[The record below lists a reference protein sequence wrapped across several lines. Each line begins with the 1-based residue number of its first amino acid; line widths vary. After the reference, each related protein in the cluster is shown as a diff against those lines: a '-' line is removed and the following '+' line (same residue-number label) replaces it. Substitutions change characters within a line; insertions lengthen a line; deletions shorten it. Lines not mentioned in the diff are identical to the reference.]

1 MTVLILGA
9 GIIALSQNRV
19 ATSTTAVGK
28 NGVVVSTQHEA
39 SEVGLNILKQGGN
52 AIDAAIAVGY
62 ALAVTDPCCGN
73 LGGGGFMLIHLANG
87 QETFLNFREKAPQ
100 AATQD
105 MYLDSEGK
113 VIPRLSTRGY
123 RSVAV
128 PGTVLGLEQARTL
141 YGTLSRSALMAPAIE
156 LAERGFILQPGDIN
170 ILNDETEEF
179 LQEPNVAAIFLKN
192 GQTPY
197 QVGDRLVQ
205 TDLAQT
211 LKLIA
216 KSGADAFYR
225 GPIAAKVVQASAAS
239 EGILT
244 LEDFANYTVSQ
255 APPVHCN
262 YRGYEVISSPPPGGG
277 TTLCQ
282 MLNILNGYPL
292 EKLGFR
298 TAASLHP
305 MLSAML
311 YAYADRNTYLGDPD
325 FVTNPVDRLLSPAYA
340 AQIRAKIPRDRAI
353 PPEQLYRST
362 PPQEGT
368 QTTHHSVQDR
378 YGNAV
383 AVTYTING
391 YFGARV
397 IAGDSGFFLNNEM
410 DDFTSKPGSANIY
423 GLVQGSA
430 NVIAPGKRPLSSMS
444 PTIVLNKGKNR
455 SKVFLVTGSPG
466 GSTIPTTVL
475 QIITN
480 LIDYG
485 MTLSAAVSTPRI
497 HYQGLPNRVGVEP
510 NALKLETISQLWKM
524 DYKVI
529 PTPFV
534 WGAAESILT
543 NPDTGEF
550 NGVNDPRKPAGK
562 AVAY

>member
-1 MTVLILGA
+1 
-9 GIIALSQNRV
+9 
-19 ATSTTAVGK
+19 
-28 NGVVVSTQHEA
+28 
-39 SEVGLNILKQGGN
+39 
-52 AIDAAIAVGY
+52 
-62 ALAVTDPCCGN
+62 
-73 LGGGGFMLIHLANG
+73 
-87 QETFLNFREKAPQ
+87 
-100 AATQD
+100 
-105 MYLDSEGK
+105 
-113 VIPRLSTRGY
+113 
-123 RSVAV
+123 
-128 PGTVLGLEQARTL
+128 
-141 YGTLSRSALMAPAIE
+141 
-156 LAERGFILQPGDIN
+156 
-170 ILNDETEEF
+170 
-179 LQEPNVAAIFLKN
+179 
-192 GQTPY
+192 
-197 QVGDRLVQ
+197 
-205 TDLAQT
+205 
-211 LKLIA
+211 
-216 KSGADAFYR
+216 
-225 GPIAAKVVQASAAS
+225 
-239 EGILT
+239 
-244 LEDFANYTVSQ
+244 
-255 APPVHCN
+255 
-262 YRGYEVISSPPPGGG
+262 
-277 TTLCQ
+277 
-282 MLNILNGYPL
+282 
-292 EKLGFR
+292 
-298 TAASLHP
+298 
-305 MLSAML
+305 
-311 YAYADRNTYLGDPD
+311 LGDPD

-368 QTTHHSVQDR
+368 QTTHYSVQDR